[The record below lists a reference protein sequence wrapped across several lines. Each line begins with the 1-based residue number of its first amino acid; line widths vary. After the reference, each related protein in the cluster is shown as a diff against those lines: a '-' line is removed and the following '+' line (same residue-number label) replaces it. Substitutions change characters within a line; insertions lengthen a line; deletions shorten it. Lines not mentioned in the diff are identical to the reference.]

1 VTKSLKTLIRVARWA
16 VEERQKELSALLDR
30 EQQIQAAIDNH
41 HRALENERIVASG
54 DSLGVGRGFENYFG
68 LWRQQLQ
75 HFKGLMADVQT
86 QIEAARD
93 ELAQAYREQKSIE
106 EVQKQ
111 RDIQTALEADRKEQT
126 ELDEIGQ
133 TQHFLKG

>member
-30 EQQIQAAIDNH
+30 EMQIQAAIDTH
-41 HRALENERIVASG
+41 HRALENERAVASG

-68 LWRQQLQ
+68 LWRHQLQ
-75 HFKGLMADVQT
+75 HFNGLMADVQT

-111 RDIQTALEADRKEQT
+111 RDIQAALEADRKEQS